1 MGSSRAR
8 VKSRLRYGM
17 YSRIAGTGVVS
28 APAGSQMRAAR
39 RQPSDIGIQQFSITR
54 TALGNRL
61 MIFIEA
67 PPALQLYWILLASWN
82 QSSLNKSFRSL
93 PSYRRKPVS
102 RLFEIPGFRVGPRL
116 SPGLPGM
123 TTEFCCEFWDRT

>member
-1 MGSSRAR
+1 
-8 VKSRLRYGM
+8 
-17 YSRIAGTGVVS
+17 
-28 APAGSQMRAAR
+28 
-39 RQPSDIGIQQFSITR
+39 
-54 TALGNRL
+54 

-93 PSYRRKPVS
+93 PSYRRKPLS

-116 SPGLPGM
+116 SPELPGM
-123 TTEFCCEFWDRT
+123 TTEFCCEFWDRTQCWYLECAYLNPPFFRRGNFLRCYFN